1 MKYTILL
8 FFASAL
14 LQAQTITQVPIPSG
28 STAGNV
34 CAGSPVPNQE
44 WFVAENEIGW
54 IDTSLEA
61 IGGEIRVPAPTGGSV
76 TTGLVGCDFGI
87 DGKLYFANQ
96 KTATLYAY
104 DPISLTFTWQSI
116 PAPNSGVAGLV
127 WNKNGDG
134 KLYIMIPPANAIQ
147 IWNPT
152 TSTWDAALSTG
163 GNFPHG
169 PTACPDDNVWF
180 ALTFSGQFGYVTP
193 SRGKVLF
200 SVPQGTGSNPFD
212 VACSIED
219 NNAYVTE
226 MNGNVIAWVDRGAL
240 PPSYTIHYKALPSST
255 PKGMTINNGF
265 VYIACSATNQLCVMP
280 LGGGDVHRYD
290 VPITNTQPNKVNIG
304 PDGNVWFSEHNYAA
318 MAVFH

>member
-44 WFVAENEIGW
+44 WFVADNEIGW

-61 IGGEIRVPAPTGGSV
+61 IGGEIRVPALTGGFV

-104 DPISLTFTWQSI
+104 DPISLTFAWQSI

-134 KLYIMIPPANAIQ
+134 KLYIMIPP
-147 IWNPT
+147 PT
-152 TSTWDAALSTG
+152 LSRSGTRQR
-163 GNFPHG
+163 PHG
-169 PTACPDDNVWF
+169 TQHC
-180 ALTFSGQFGYVTP
+180 
-193 SRGKVLF
+193 
-200 SVPQGTGSNPFD
+200 
-212 VACSIED
+212 
-219 NNAYVTE
+219 
-226 MNGNVIAWVDRGAL
+226 
-240 PPSYTIHYKALPSST
+240 
-255 PKGMTINNGF
+255 
-265 VYIACSATNQLCVMP
+265 P
-280 LGGGDVHRYD
+280 LGEIFRTVQLR
-290 VPITNTQPNKVNIG
+290 
-304 PDGNVWFSEHNYAA
+304 ALMA
-318 MAVFH
+318 MCGLH